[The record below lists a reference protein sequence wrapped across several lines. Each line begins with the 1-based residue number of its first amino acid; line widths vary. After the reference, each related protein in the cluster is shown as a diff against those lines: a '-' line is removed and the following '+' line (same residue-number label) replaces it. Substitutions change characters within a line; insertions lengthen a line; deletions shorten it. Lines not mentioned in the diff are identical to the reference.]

1 MSTRRRN
8 EYKLYYFNTKG
19 RAELARLI
27 LAYAKV
33 PYDDIRYER
42 EDWPKHKDRMPN
54 GQLPV
59 LEWKGQLLPE
69 SLAIARFLARR
80 HNLAGTDEW
89 QWAKID
95 AMTDTIYD
103 TLGEAKLIFMAGEDE
118 EKKKEAVGN
127 FSKNAI
133 EPLFKRLDKML
144 EDNGT
149 DYLIGNQCSMADLA
163 LFSCYDFAVA
173 LCGDRL
179 PKCQHVAALHARVG
193 QIPSIKAWIEK
204 RPVTPF

>member
-8 EYKLYYFNTKG
+8 EYKLYYFNSKG

-33 PYDDIRYER
+33 PYDDVRFENA
-42 EDWPKHKDRMPN
+42 EWLQHKDRMPN

-59 LEWKGQLLPE
+59 LEWKGQLLPQ

-80 HNLAGTDEW
+80 HNLAGSDEW

-95 AMTDTIYD
+95 AMTDTIND
-103 TLGEAKLIFMAGEDE
+103 TLGEAIPIYRAGEDE
-118 EKKKEAVGN
+118 EKKKEAIDN
-127 FSKNAI
+127 FLNKAI
-133 EPLFKRLDKML
+133 EPLFKRLEKML
-144 EDNGT
+144 DDSGS

-163 LFSCYDFAVA
+163 FFSCYDFAVGVF
-173 LCGDRL
+173 GDRL
-179 PKCQHVAALHARVG
+179 PQCQHVAALYARVG
-193 QIPSIKAWIEK
+193 QIPAIKNWIEK